1 MPGITLNLTWPGR
14 HAGQTTTAEAAAVA
28 ATVPVAPAVAALGQ
42 PAQAPRAGYG
52 GTTSPTHPPLSSSP
66 DSAVL
71 ASESRALTT
80 SPLHATAY
88 PLATRDLV
96 VPELGTVGCII
107 PAYNEGATIAGTLDS
122 LLEQSRPPE
131 SIYVIVNNSTDDTF
145 WQAKRYEGSHVT
157 LHQDTEHVVEVHVV
171 DIGKNS
177 AKKVGALNKGWE
189 LAREHDFIFG
199 VDGDVRL
206 DQRCLE
212 YLRAEMMDD
221 SRIGGISAIYSIDAH
236 QASGPMAW
244 FLLSAQR
251 NQFAGFNMDN
261 LLRNRNMA
269 VLGGQ
274 ASLFRG
280 RALDALM
287 SRYHQSHPW
296 TTDSE
301 VEDSLLSLQV
311 RDVGF
316 STKISALARAYVGGM
331 ATGASLYAQQ
341 VKWTAGGIELMRQRP
356 FHPNL
361 RLRWRENIAML
372 FNIIVRI
379 MFALL
384 LAGSLAMAAF
394 APHPIWLVPP
404 ITALA
409 LNLRI
414 TAAMKDRTW
423 RDWLFAG
430 LFFPTEAY
438 MWMRGLYFVVSW
450 WQVMNKVEKDNWS
463 AQAKAESGGGS
474 AGWIWVVLGI
484 GAIGGLAWF
493 TWTNLSDAVRSDL
506 LTWGWLSLAILS
518 ILLTLGM
525 LKKLVRKHRGFHA

>member
-14 HAGQTTTAEAAAVA
+14 QSGRSAEADTTAA
-28 ATVPVAPAVAALGQ
+28 APAVTAPAPVAADHQHLSTAGHSLHSA
-42 PAQAPRAGYG
+42 PAGPVVG
-52 GTTSPTHPPLSSSP
+52 P
-66 DSAVL
+66 AVGP
-71 ASESRALTT
+71 ATVSDSRAL
-80 SPLHATAY
+80 ATI
-88 PLATRDLV
+88 PAT
-96 VPELGTVGCII
+96 PEAPTPVTGTVGCVI
-107 PAYNEGATIAGTLDS
+107 PAYNEGSSIAATLDS
-122 LLEQSRPPE
+122 LLQQSRPPE
-131 SIYVIVNNSTDDTF
+131 EIFVIVNNSTDDTL
-145 WQAKRYEGSHVT
+145 WQAKRYEGRHVA
-157 LHQDTEHVVEVHVV
+157 LHQDTEHMVEIHVV
-171 DIGKNS
+171 DIGKNA

-189 LAREHDFIFG
+189 LARHHDFIFG
-199 VDGDVRL
+199 VDGDVLL
-206 DQRCLE
+206 DRQCLE

-274 ASLFRG
+274 ASLFRR
-280 RALDALM
+280 RALEALM
-287 SRYHQSHPW
+287 LRYHQSHPW

-311 RDVGF
+311 RDVGY

-331 ATGASLYAQQ
+331 ATASSLYAQQ
-341 VKWTAGGIELMRQRP
+341 VKWTAGGIELMKQRP

-361 RLRWRENIAML
+361 RLRWRENVAML

-384 LAGSLAMAAF
+384 LAGSLAMVAF
-394 APHPIWLVPP
+394 DPHPIWLVPP
-404 ITALA
+404 LTALA

-474 AGWIWVVLGI
+474 AGWIWVVLGV

-493 TWTNLSDAVRSDL
+493 TWANLSTAVRSDL
-506 LTWGWLSLAILS
+506 LTWGWLALAVMS
-518 ILLTLGM
+518 IALTLGM
-525 LKKLVRKHRGFHA
+525 LKKLLRKQRGFRA

>member
-1 MPGITLNLTWPGR
+1 MPGITLNLSWPGR
-14 HAGQTTTAEAAAVA
+14 QSGQPSAREAAATSTSA
-28 ATVPVAPAVAALGQ
+28 PLAPAPAPPGQ
-42 PAQAPRAGYG
+42 QPSHAGYDRTASIAGTPLSYAQAAAGG
-52 GTTSPTHPPLSSSP
+52 
-66 DSAVL
+66 
-71 ASESRALTT
+71 SRALTAH
-80 SPLHATAY
+80 PHAPY
-88 PLATRDLV
+88 PAVALDAVLPQT
-96 VPELGTVGCII
+96 GSVGCII
-107 PAYNEGATIAGTLDS
+107 PAYNEGSSIAGTLDS

-131 SIYVIVNNSTDDTF
+131 AIYVIVNNSTDDTF
-145 WQAKRYEGSHVT
+145 WQAKRYEGPHVM
-157 LHQDTEHVVEVHVV
+157 LHEDVEHMVEVHVL
-171 DIGKNS
+171 DIGKNA
-177 AKKVGALNKGWE
+177 AKKVGALNRGWE
-189 LAREHDFIFG
+189 LARHHDFIFG

-206 DQRCLE
+206 DRRCLE

-331 ATGASLYAQQ
+331 STAGSLYAQQ
-341 VKWTAGGIELMRQRP
+341 VKWTAGGIELMKQRP

-372 FNIIVRI
+372 FNIVVRI

-384 LAGSLAMAAF
+384 LAGSLAMVAF

-404 ITALA
+404 LTALA

-414 TAAMKDRTW
+414 TAAMRDRTW

-463 AQAKAESGGGS
+463 AQAKAESGGGGG
-474 AGWIWVVLGI
+474 AGWLWAILGA
-484 GAIGGLAWF
+484 GTIGGLAWF
-493 TWTNLSDAVRSDL
+493 TWTNLSEAVRSDL
-506 LTWGWLSLAILS
+506 LTWGWLSLAVLS

-525 LKKLVRKHRGFHA
+525 LKKLLRKQRGFHA